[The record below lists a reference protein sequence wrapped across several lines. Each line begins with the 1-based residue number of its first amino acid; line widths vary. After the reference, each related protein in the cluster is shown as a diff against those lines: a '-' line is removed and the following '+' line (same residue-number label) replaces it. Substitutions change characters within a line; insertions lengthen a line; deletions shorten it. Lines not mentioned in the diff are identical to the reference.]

1 MSTLV
6 VLASALAIQ
15 AATPAPQ
22 TPPTAVDDVVVSA
35 RPLEQQVRSFLD
47 DLTTPEANLRIARF
61 QNNICVGA
69 VNMRGQT
76 AQYVVDRISQIGLDI
91 GLEPGEP
98 GCSPNILVIA
108 SQDGTAL
115 AESMVQARPV
125 VFRPGGSQMNR
136 NRNALARFQESDAAI
151 RWWHVSVPMD
161 NHTGQIAVRLPGD
174 EDAPFTT
181 GSAARL
187 RTEIRNDIS
196 RVIVILDFNKLEGLN
211 MTQVADF
218 AAMVSFS
225 QVDLDGDF
233 SAYDS
238 ILALPSDKTQTG
250 ITEWDLAYLR
260 ALYSA
265 ELTATQKSQQIGE
278 IARLMQTR
286 EVTRE

>member
-1 MSTLV
+1 MSTLAI
-6 VLASALAIQ
+6 LLSALTIQ

-22 TPPTAVDDVVVSA
+22 TPSTAVDDVVVNA

-47 DLTTPEANLRIARF
+47 DLTTPDANLRIARF
-61 QNNICVGA
+61 QKNICVGA

-108 SQDGTAL
+108 SQDGAAL
-115 AESMVQARPV
+115 ADAMVKARPV
-125 VFRPGGSQMNR
+125 VFRPGGSEMGR
-136 NRNALARFQESDAAI
+136 NRAALARFQQSDTPI
-151 RWWHVSVPMD
+151 RWWHVSLPMD
-161 NHTGQIAVRLPGD
+161 NRTGQPAVRLPGD
-174 EDAPFTT
+174 EEAPRTS

-196 RVIVILDFNKLEGLN
+196 RVIVILDFSKLEGLN

-225 QVDLDGDF
+225 QVDLDSDF

-238 ILALPSDKTQTG
+238 ILALPADRTQAG
-250 ITEWDLAYLR
+250 ITEWDMAYLR

-286 EVTRE
+286 EVPRE